1 MNTAVAAAI
10 TSSQR
15 TADRTFAPADELMT
29 LSIDVVG
36 ALMTA
41 LADCTIVVLDAT
53 TNCGLTVVV
62 TEVVVGRVVVRAVV
76 RTTAAGATATVVSGS
91 CATVVGTVVG
101 ATVGGVATG
110 SGDVEAGGRVVVGA
124 VLVVVVVGAVVVGP
138 TVVVI
143 PANAGVATALT
154 SATRTSPN
162 HARARVLGCRG
173 ARLMILI

>member
-53 TNCGLTVVV
+53 TNCGFTVVV

-110 SGDVEAGGRVVVGA
+110 SGDVDAGGRVVVGA
-124 VLVVVVVGAVVVGP
+124 VLVVDAVVVGP
-138 TVVVI
+138 TVVSVC
-143 PANAGVATALT
+143 ANAGVATAPT
-154 SATRTSPN
+154 SATRRSPK
-162 HARARVLGCRG
+162 HARARDLGCRG